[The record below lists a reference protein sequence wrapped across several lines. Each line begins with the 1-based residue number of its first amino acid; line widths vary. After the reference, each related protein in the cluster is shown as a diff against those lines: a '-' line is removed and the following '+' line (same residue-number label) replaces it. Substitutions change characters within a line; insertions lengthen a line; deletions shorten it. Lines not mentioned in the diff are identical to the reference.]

1 MRAGASARRDRTDR
15 ARLARVCRPIGERPL
30 SAALAPRIRL
40 LAAGTTRVS
49 RPLLAAAL
57 GRSRPL
63 SWIGRSRPAGAR
75 VRTKLLTRAGRKT
88 DYAVLSLNTA
98 EIVQLRQNE
107 GFKYITAQHVNAKV
121 GTNERRNDAS
131 GAMLAA
137 RIVRG
142 ASGRPSPAGVSPD
155 GGRRARNRG
164 GR

>member
-1 MRAGASARRDRTDR
+1 
-15 ARLARVCRPIGERPL
+15 
-30 SAALAPRIRL
+30 
-40 LAAGTTRVS
+40 
-49 RPLLAAAL
+49 L
-57 GRSRPL
+57 G
-63 SWIGRSRPAGAR
+63 
-75 VRTKLLTRAGRKT
+75 
-88 DYAVLSLNTA
+88 LNTA

-107 GFKYITAQHVNAKV
+107 MFKYITAQHVNAKV

-137 RIVRG
+137 RNVRG